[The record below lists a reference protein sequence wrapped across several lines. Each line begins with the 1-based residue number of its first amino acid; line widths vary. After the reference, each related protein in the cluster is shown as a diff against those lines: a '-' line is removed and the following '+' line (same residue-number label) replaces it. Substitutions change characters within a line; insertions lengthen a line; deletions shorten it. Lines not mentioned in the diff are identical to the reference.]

1 MSKNILHAVQ
11 LIIFL
16 VLPHL
21 STSRHRPRTV
31 QSHLM
36 PLLDLTDDILDY
48 IIELAGGSFPNRS
61 KNSFSPAISRY
72 EDTASLRAIGLTCS
86 RLHQLA
92 GTHLSSFLSLVRV
105 SEIDALLAGPSRLN
119 NWSEA
124 AVYAREYFL
133 EVLGDNFD
141 ACGAAELATLC
152 CRKSILGDSKL
163 KSRYQRYL
171 SMNNFVTSLEILADM
186 LSALEYFPRL
196 AILKVMGHVIKES
209 DTFSATGLLHLRTL
223 CVNVEVL
230 LASPALLQAIPLLF
244 RIDMIADFNLLQ
256 SLHLENLALKFQN
269 QRLREL
275 NFFANCA
282 EVLNFTRFLAI
293 LEPLDLEKLAIRLC
307 RRGTLFQSPKFEMTG
322 PAGPAV
328 IGLLLKYSR
337 LSLLIVDSDILSR
350 LAFPQDYWP
359 SRNYVS
365 RNKDEAVPQRRFV
378 LVEYSLT
385 VPKLLFN
392 PRQIVIQFIRALH
405 ISEFGLVYGEVI
417 EQSHLHAIGILSN
430 LVSVLATSSTQGPY
444 LDVRRVS
451 MEKAWS
457 ISEETDQR
465 RRYESLNR
473 DFGEARTSFRA
484 IASASV
490 RDRTLFTSPRYR
502 KKEVLV
508 VLTQGNVLAGLEPVP
523 IMLPV
528 CGDIPYDEDFWSGEA
543 SLRDLGHYSIREKKL
558 SSIWY

>member
-1 MSKNILHAVQ
+1 
-11 LIIFL
+11 
-16 VLPHL
+16 
-21 STSRHRPRTV
+21 
-31 QSHLM
+31 M

-48 IIELAGGSFPNRS
+48 IIDLVGSSFPNRP
-61 KNSFSPAISRY
+61 KQSFSPALSRY
-72 EDTASLRAIGLTCS
+72 EDTGSLMAIGLTCS

-92 GTHLSSFLSLVRV
+92 ATHSFSFLSLVRV

-119 NWSEA
+119 NWSDPTA
-124 AVYAREYFL
+124 YSREFFGD
-133 EVLGDNFD
+133 VLGDNFD
-141 ACGAAELATLC
+141 ACGAAELATVGH
-152 CRKSILGDSKL
+152 RKSVRGSLRL
-163 KSRYQRYL
+163 ESRYQRLL

-196 AILKVMGHVIKES
+196 AILKILGHGTES
-209 DTFSATGLLHLRTL
+209 SETHSAAVVPHLRTL
-223 CVNVEVL
+223 SVNVEVL
-230 LASPALLQAIPLLF
+230 LASPALLRAVPQLL
-244 RIDMIADFNLLQ
+244 RIDMIADFNLIQPLN
-256 SLHLENLALKFQN
+256 LEDLALKFHN

-282 EVLNFTRFLAI
+282 EVLNFTHFLAI

-307 RRGTLFQSPKFEMTG
+307 RRGTLFQSPKFEMTL

-328 IGLLLKYSR
+328 IGLLQKYSR
-337 LSLLIVDSDILSR
+337 LSLLIIDSDILSR
-350 LAFPQDYWP
+350 LTFPQEYRPSQNHD
-359 SRNYVS
+359 SRNP
-365 RNKDEAVPQRRFV
+365 DQEAPQRRFV

-430 LVSVLATSSTQGPY
+430 LVSVLATGTAQGPY
-444 LDVRRVS
+444 MDICKVS
-451 MEKAWS
+451 LEKAWS

-490 RDRTLFTSPRYR
+490 TDRTLFTSPRYR
-502 KKEVLV
+502 KKEVLG
-508 VLTQGNVLAGLEPVP
+508 VLTQENVLAGLEPVP

-528 CGDIPYDEDFWSGEA
+528 CGDIPYDVDFWSGEA